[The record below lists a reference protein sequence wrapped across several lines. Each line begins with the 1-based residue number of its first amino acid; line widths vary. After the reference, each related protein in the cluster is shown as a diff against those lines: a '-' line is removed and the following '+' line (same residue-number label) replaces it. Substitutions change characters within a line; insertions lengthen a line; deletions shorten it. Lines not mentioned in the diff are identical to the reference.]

1 MKWPWVLIALLCTPV
16 AQAANYASRDDVRQ
30 FIDEMVA
37 RHGMDQATLAKLFSA
52 APRLPRV
59 IKAIMPPSDP
69 GIRSWQAYRA
79 RFVEP
84 KRIAAGHR
92 FMQAHAAKL
101 AEAEAR
107 FGVPGEIIAAYIEL
121 NGLGQKDAEQ
131 KKNGNYFFY
140 DDGEGGNDSDDDDL

>member
-30 FIDEMVA
+30 FIDEMVE
-37 RHGMDQATLAKLFSA
+37 RHGMDQAALAKLFRA
-52 APRLPRV
+52 TPHLPRV

-69 GIRSWQAYRA
+69 GIRSWRAYRA

-92 FMQAHAAKL
+92 FMQAHADKL
-101 AEAEAR
+101 AEA
-107 FGVPGEIIAAYIEL
+107 
-121 NGLGQKDAEQ
+121 
-131 KKNGNYFFY
+131 
-140 DDGEGGNDSDDDDL
+140 